1 MVHIS
6 NTGADSVYSPGDT
19 VCVDFTSTIFKG
31 PGSEELPFKIPQV
44 CTYESGSLALPPPPT
59 GDDSDDGGSA
69 LAITAGVIGGIVG
82 LIVLIALLLFCMK
95 RRRSSPKQIAGKHVE
110 MEEQGGNE
118 SSPYKNDNL
127 SGQPLSVRVAG
138 ASQAAATGPNAV

>member
-69 LAITAGVIGGIVG
+69 LAITAGVIGGIDRPKCGVDRIFQNQQRNG
-82 LIVLIALLLFCMK
+82 QQQHHHHQHDSIA
-95 RRRSSPKQIAGKHVE
+95 VE
-110 MEEQGGNE
+110 Q
-118 SSPYKNDNL
+118 SI
-127 SGQPLSVRVAG
+127 
-138 ASQAAATGPNAV
+138 